1 MPERFSLRGR
11 ARSFGHAL
19 RGLELLVRSQQNA
32 WIHAGASAGVVALA
46 FVLGISRG
54 DWLWLMAAI
63 AAVWAAE
70 ALNTA
75 VESLADAAHPAPHP
89 LVARA
94 KDLGAAAVLIAALGA
109 AGIGLLVLGP
119 PLWARLA
126 VWMR

>member
-1 MPERFSLRGR
+1 MPERFSLSGR

-19 RGLELLVRSQQNA
+19 RGLEVLVRSQQNA
-32 WIHAGASAGVVALA
+32 WIHAGASAAVVGLAL
-46 FVLGISRG
+46 VLGVSRA
-54 DWLWLMAAI
+54 DWLWLVAAI

-89 LVARA
+89 MVARA
-94 KDLGAAAVLIAALGA
+94 KDLGAAAVLIAAVGA
-109 AGIGLLVLGP
+109 AAIGLLVLGP
-119 PLWARLA
+119 PLLAQVA